1 VSAGLESLSAK
12 ELPTQSTTAAFAES
26 RARLRRVLETHGITL
41 EPEYAETLEAVV
53 DDPFWTSFE
62 QVLSG
67 PPARSPTPMKSIR
80 RRRELFFER
89 LLRAVSDQNAMARE
103 EARALHPF
111 EPAP

>member
-1 VSAGLESLSAK
+1 
-12 ELPTQSTTAAFAES
+12 
-26 RARLRRVLETHGITL
+26 
-41 EPEYAETLEAVV
+41 
-53 DDPFWTSFE
+53 
-62 QVLSG
+62 
-67 PPARSPTPMKSIR
+67 MKSIR